1 MLKSVTGIWTTDRGF
16 TLLEVLVTLALM
28 GILTGVAV
36 LSVSGLSGQDQRV
49 EREVQRLAVRLE
61 HHRDEAV
68 LLGETRGLW
77 LMPDRYQFLRRSDE
91 ADWQALGA
99 EHRLPSEWESELRVE
114 GRVIKLDPDAPPLI
128 WLTASGEINP
138 FELTLHGQLGSGI
151 AYQISAD
158 LLGHIVWESLP

>member
-1 MLKSVTGIWTTDRGF
+1 MPKSVTGIWTTKRGF

-28 GILTGVAV
+28 GILTGLAV
-36 LSVSGLSGQDQRV
+36 LSVSGLSGQDQRL

-77 LMPDRYQFLRRSDE
+77 LLPDRYQFLRRSDE
-91 ADWQALGA
+91 SEWQALGA
-99 EHRLPSEWESELRVE
+99 EHRLPSEWELALYFENRGVD
-114 GRVIKLDPDAPPLI
+114 LDPDDPPRI

-138 FELTLHGQLGSGI
+138 FELTLHGPFGSGL

-158 LLGHIVWESLP
+158 LLGQIVWQPLP